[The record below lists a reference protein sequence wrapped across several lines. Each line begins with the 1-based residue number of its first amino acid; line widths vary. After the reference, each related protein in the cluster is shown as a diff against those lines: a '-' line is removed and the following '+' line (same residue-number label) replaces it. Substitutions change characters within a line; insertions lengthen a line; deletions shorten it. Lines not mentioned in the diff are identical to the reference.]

1 MSKIDVDRL
10 SLEVMKILDAYKD
23 VTVDIMKDAV
33 ERTAKET
40 VAEVRRNIASSGIKD
55 TGNPSYAKSWAKKR
69 DKNLSGRY
77 KYDMV
82 VYSKPP
88 KYRIAHLLEKG
99 HDLKRAG
106 KTLRTIRGFSHVK
119 PGEDY
124 AVEKLEQYIKEGIE
138 RKGGG

>member
-23 VTVDIMKDAV
+23 VTIDIMKDAV

-40 VAEVRRNIASSGIKD
+40 VAEIRGNIASSGIKD

-138 RKGGG
+138 RKGDG

>member
-55 TGNPSYAKSWAKKR
+55 TGNPSYAKNWAKKR

>member
-23 VTVDIMKDAV
+23 VTIDIMKDAV

-40 VAEVRRNIASSGIKD
+40 VAEIRRNITSSGIKD
-55 TGNPSYAKSWAKKR
+55 TDNPSYAKSWAKKR

>member
-40 VAEVRRNIASSGIKD
+40 VVEIRRNITSSGIKD

>member
-23 VTVDIMKDAV
+23 VTIDIMKDAV

-40 VAEVRRNIASSGIKD
+40 VVEIRRNIVASGIKD
-55 TGNPSYAKSWAKKR
+55 TSSPSYAKSWAKKR

-99 HDLKRAG
+99 HDLKRGG
-106 KTLRTIRGFSHVK
+106 KTLRAIRGFAHVK

-124 AVEKLEQYIKEGIE
+124 AVEKLVQYIKEGIA

>member
-10 SLEVMKILDAYKD
+10 SLEVMKILGAYKD

-33 ERTAKET
+33 QRTAKET
-40 VAEVRRNIASSGIKD
+40 VAEIRRNIASSGIKD

-77 KYDMV
+77 RYDMV

-106 KTLRTIRGFSHVK
+106 KTLRAIRGFSHVK

-124 AVEKLEQYIKEGIE
+124 AVEKLEQYIKDGIE

>member
-40 VAEVRRNIASSGIKD
+40 VAEIRRNITSSGIKD
-55 TGNPSYAKSWAKKR
+55 TGNPSYAKSWSKKR